1 MVKLLTVYCAL
12 ENAVKL
18 VSLNALEKCSQRGP
32 VQTAQSMTLI
42 LSCSDWCTSERKK
55 NTPGLLKVCEKEPAL
70 AGLPLLR
77 AGTPFCKVRLAFT
90 FCSSQ
95 AGREVCIQTIRH
107 AFCSL
112 YHTGSEECTQTPLP
126 ASCTLCI
133 QCKCYRGGKCA

>member
-1 MVKLLTVYCAL
+1 MVKLLSVYCAL

-95 AGREVCIQTIRH
+95 AGRCVYRRYAMRFAVCITQEARCVHRH
-107 AFCSL
+107 LSL
-112 YHTGSEECTQTPLP
+112 
-126 ASCTLCI
+126 
-133 QCKCYRGGKCA
+133 

>member
-12 ENAVKL
+12 ESAVKL
-18 VSLNALEKCSQRGP
+18 DSLNALEKCSKRTCADSA
-32 VQTAQSMTLI
+32 VHDVDLE
-42 LSCSDWCTSERKK
+42 LRCTSERKK

-95 AGREVCIQTIRH
+95 AGRCVYRRYAMRVAVCITQEARCVHRH
-107 AFCSL
+107 LSL
-112 YHTGSEECTQTPLP
+112 
-126 ASCTLCI
+126 
-133 QCKCYRGGKCA
+133 